1 MGKKSGHATGVIE
14 MIDILIRS
22 LDKEMTEAG
31 TEEKD
36 AQADYEQS
44 MKDSAA
50 KRSDD
55 SQALAHKEAAKA
67 AMEGDL
73 ATHKE
78 VMATL
83 KYVQSLH
90 AECDWLIQYFDVRKE
105 ARAGEVESLRQA
117 KAVLSGADFSLLQ
130 AGVRKSLRGRR
141 Q

>member
-1 MGKKSGHATGVIE
+1 
-14 MIDILIRS
+14 
-22 LDKEMTEAG
+22 MTEAY

-44 MKDSAA
+44 MKDSSA

-55 SQALAHKEAAKA
+55 SQALTHKEAAKA
-67 AMEGDL
+67 AMEG
-73 ATHKE
+73 AIVTHKE
-78 VMATL
+78 QKGATTKELMATL

-117 KAVLSGADFSLLQ
+117 KAVLS
-130 AGVRKSLRGRR
+130 
-141 Q
+141 